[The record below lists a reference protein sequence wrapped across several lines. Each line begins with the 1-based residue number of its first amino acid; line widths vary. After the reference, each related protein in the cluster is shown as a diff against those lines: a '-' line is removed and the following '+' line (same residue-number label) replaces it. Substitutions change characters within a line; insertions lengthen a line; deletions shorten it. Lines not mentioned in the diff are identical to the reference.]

1 MNTGF
6 RSQCVPSYR
15 ILTEDQI
22 KEIHRASLEILETV
36 GVRIPD
42 EEAVHLLRDAGCRVR
57 EDNVVQIPNWI
68 VEECIRSAPS
78 RITLYNRKGDE
89 AMRLEGNN
97 VYFGLGTD
105 LVKTCDLK
113 TGELRPSCLQDVA
126 NAARTADYLEEI
138 DFIASYALPQDV
150 PANMMYVECFKAM
163 VENSTKPIFFTAAGQ
178 EDLSVIIE
186 IAAAVAGGE
195 DHLVERPFLI
205 HYSEPTSPLSHSRG
219 AVRKVFL
226 CADKGIPINYTPG
239 MLSGASGPVTLAG
252 TITLANAEA
261 LSGIVLHQLRRKGT
275 PIICGFVATPIDM
288 LTSVIAYG
296 APEFRLT
303 HSAYADLYHYYGIPM
318 WGTAGASDANCLDQ
332 QAAMEAAISL
342 LMAAL
347 DGANLVHDVGY
358 LGQGLIGSP
367 AMIVMCSEIISYVK
381 RIIRGFDLSRDRI
394 GIEVIREVGPR
405 GNLSRDR
412 IGIEVIREVGPR
424 GNFLGEEQTR
434 RLHRAEHWRPK
445 FLNRCDP
452 ELWMKKG
459 SKNYGEIVTQKA
471 IEILEGHRPDPLPE
485 DIQGIIGEI
494 AERAEKALAGRQ
506 FVA

>member
-1 MNTGF
+1 
-6 RSQCVPSYR
+6 
-15 ILTEDQI
+15 
-22 KEIHRASLEILETV
+22 
-36 GVRIPD
+36 
-42 EEAVHLLRDAGCRVR
+42 
-57 EDNVVQIPNWI
+57 
-68 VEECIRSAPS
+68 
-78 RITLYNRKGDE
+78 
-89 AMRLEGNN
+89 MRLEGNN

-126 NAARTADYLEEI
+126 NAAKTADYLEEI

-150 PANMMYVECFKAM
+150 PTNMMYVECFKAM

-226 CADKGIPINYTPG
+226 CAEKGIPINYTPG

-261 LSGIVLHQLRRKGT
+261 LSGIVLHQLRGKGA
-275 PIICGFVATPIDM
+275 PIISGFVATPIDM

-332 QAAMEAAISL
+332 QAAMEAAMSL

-405 GNLSRDR
+405 GN
-412 IGIEVIREVGPR
+412 
-424 GNFLGEEQTR
+424 FLGEEQTR

-445 FLNRCDP
+445 YLNRDDP
-452 ELWMKKG
+452 EKWISKG

-485 DIQGIIGEI
+485 DIQRIIGEI
-494 AERAEKALAGRQ
+494 AESAEKALAGRQ